1 MLELNSETFLTE
13 ANKKDVFI
21 CIFYNRSENNPQE
34 LVLRV
39 FSNNH
44 QTILGTMG
52 YLDVEKAPDIAQMFV
67 ISTKEPAILIMRSQV
82 VLLCEPVSSFIE
94 KYDIFS
100 IVDQIKNLDMK
111 KIKNEIQ
118 TEKEGVAHIFGRR
131 VCPTAKRTRGKDK

>member
-21 CIFYNRSENNPQE
+21 CIFYNESEHNFQE
-34 LVLRV
+34 LIFSI

-52 YLDVEKAPDIAQMFV
+52 YLDVEKAPDIAQMFG
-67 ISTKEPAILIMRSQV
+67 ISTKEPAILIMRSQI
-82 VLLCEPVSSFIE
+82 VLLCELVSSFIE
-94 KYDIFS
+94 MYDVFS
-100 IVDQIKNLDMK
+100 IINQIKNLDMK

-118 TEKEGVAHIFGRR
+118 TEKESTTHLFGRR
-131 VCPTAKRTRGKDK
+131 VCPTTKRTRRKDK